1 MTSKNPQDENRQLN
15 YSDHLRRVRQVKRT
29 LDVATPNV
37 QTVHSADGAGAPQF
51 LNRPESAI
59 ESNRADANLARE
71 SSGDPKK
78 MKPVGRDH
86 ISHESLR
93 DQAVSRK
100 TRRPAEDVDIAK
112 ALLNAETPAGH
123 PEGSMQQPQF
133 HPQVIS
139 PDSAKLPTS
148 TSSAVEPVEKPM
160 AEAASQKPPQNPPSS
175 SVGTEPIEK
184 EAVGRG
190 SSRQFVAKTL
200 MDHNAILKAQALRQK
215 ARIEKELAERQK
227 QPVKLVEPI
236 KAQKEVRSCPFSWT
250 EDISGERFRYCSKC
264 QAPVYNLDG
273 LDFAEAEKLIFKRE
287 NRKKFVIF
295 RRPDGKF
302 MTSDCPVEKRKR
314 QQFVGAIAL
323 CVCLVIVVV
332 SVLIMMPPSTSVS
345 SDNLFEAPA
354 PDPVSS
360 SNWSEDP
367 PVSGTKS
374 TATKSG
380 EGIQHYEAGDVLP
393 KEPASSGIDTSK
405 PAPKAVTESE
415 ENGDFWEFGP

>member
-1 MTSKNPQDENRQLN
+1 MTSNNPHDEKRQLN

-29 LDVATPNV
+29 LDVASPNA
-37 QTVHSADGAGAPQF
+37 QIHAAESAGAAAPGFSNQNKPAPQ
-51 LNRPESAI
+51 SHKTG
-59 ESNRADANLARE
+59 ANLAGE
-71 SSGDPKK
+71 NSADPRK

-86 ISHESLR
+86 ISHESLV

-100 TRRPAEDVDIAK
+100 TRRPAEDVDIAS
-112 ALLNAETPAGH
+112 ALLNTESPGSHPAEPTPVRPPVQSAID
-123 PEGSMQQPQF
+123 PPMLQATSKALP
-133 HPQVIS
+133 
-139 PDSAKLPTS
+139 PDPV
-148 TSSAVEPVEKPM
+148 AVPVGLEPVEQD
-160 AEAASQKPPQNPPSS
+160 AFR
-175 SVGTEPIEK
+175 
-184 EAVGRG
+184 RG
-190 SSRQFVAKTL
+190 VSRQFVAKTL

-215 ARIEKELAERQK
+215 ARIEKEIAERQK

-250 EDISGERFRYCSKC
+250 EDVSGERFKYCSKC

-273 LDFAEAEKLIFKRE
+273 LDFGEAEKLIFKRE

-302 MTSDCPVEKRKR
+302 MTSDCPVEKRKK
-314 QQFVGAIAL
+314 QQFVGVIAL
-323 CVCLVIVVV
+323 CACLIIVVV
-332 SVLIMMPPSTSVS
+332 SVLIMMPTSSSVS

-360 SNWSEDP
+360 NWSEDP
-367 PVSGTKS
+367 PASGTKS

-380 EGIQHYEAGDVLP
+380 EAIQHYEAGDVLP

-405 PAPKAVTESE
+405 PEPKAVTESE